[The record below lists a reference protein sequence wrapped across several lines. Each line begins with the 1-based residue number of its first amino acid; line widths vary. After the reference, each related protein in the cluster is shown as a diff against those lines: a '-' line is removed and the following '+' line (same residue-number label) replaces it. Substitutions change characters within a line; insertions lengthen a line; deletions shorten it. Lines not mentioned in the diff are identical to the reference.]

1 MRLQDKVAIVTGGAN
16 GLGEATTRE
25 FVKEGAKVVIA
36 DIADEGQQFSDE
48 LNEQGHETMFVKAD
62 ISKEEDIK
70 NLVSK
75 TVEKFD
81 KLDIMF
87 ANAGI
92 NIETD
97 VHDMDLETWH
107 KVIDINLTGVFLSDK
122 YAIEQFQKQRNGGVI
137 VNSGSIHSFV
147 AREGLTPYSS
157 TKGGVK
163 MLTQQIA
170 AKYSK
175 EGIRVNAIAPGY
187 IRTSLINTLSEDVVN
202 QLENLHPI
210 GRLGEPEEVAKTV
223 LFLAS
228 DDASFISGVTL
239 PIDGGYTAV

>member
-1 MRLQDKVAIVTGGAN
+1 MY
-16 GLGEATTRE
+16 
-25 FVKEGAKVVIA
+25 
-36 DIADEGQQFSDE
+36 
-48 LNEQGHETMFVKAD
+48 VKAD

-137 VNSGSIHSFV
+137 VNSGSIHSCV

-175 EGIRVNAIAPGY
+175 EGIRTNAIAPAH
-187 IRTSLINTLSEDVVN
+187 IRTSLINHVSEDVFNRLEYHIPIVN
-202 QLENLHPI
+202 L
-210 GRLGEPEEVAKTV
+210 
-223 LFLAS
+223 
-228 DDASFISGVTL
+228 
-239 PIDGGYTAV
+239 